1 MLTVYPADWKAT
13 QVLHRLGAV
22 TVSKWLVLRALRA
35 VRVVAQ
41 TAVQEEANSTK
52 VTKSMKME
60 NRCRVAV

>member
-1 MLTVYPADWKAT
+1 MLTVYTTDWKAP

-22 TVSKWLVLRALRA
+22 AVSKWLVLRASRV
-35 VRVVAQ
+35 VRVVAL